1 MKLIKASL
9 IFGVGASVGAYIMR
23 NKMLAEFAVTI
34 LDVCEDIMEEFN
46 NLKRKSFVSSFL
58 FYSGADF
65 LHVRLNVQ

>member
-1 MKLIKASL
+1 MELIKASL

-46 NLKRKSFVSSFL
+46 
-58 FYSGADF
+58 
-65 LHVRLNVQ
+65 